1 MRIPSYVLALPLL
14 ALVVVGVRATQT
26 QQPPVPV
33 RADKADTASV
43 TAVVVDVVVRDRK
56 EQPVTDLAEADFE
69 VFEDGT
75 KQQIGSFRV
84 VSREPGGVYSGSA
97 PAAAKPSAPA
107 AAPAPPKPADPAV
120 IALVFDRLTPD
131 GRTLTHKAALRYVG
145 DQPQSPNVLGV
156 FSIDL
161 GLEVLQGFTRE
172 TATVR
177 KALATLASRGSTTF
191 GADTARVRALRQQA
205 LSASTPT
212 ATAGGTGP
220 AAAASGAAAGAAS
233 VEQLSRDMERRMLEG
248 IDLLEREQQGYSS
261 LNGLHAVVSAMKL
274 VPGRKTI
281 IFFSEGLSIPT
292 NIEARFRSII
302 DEANRANVAV
312 YTMDAAG
319 LRATSTQAEVRD
331 EVNRY
336 GAGALAGG
344 SGGAGAAG
352 TGTRSMEEQENLM
365 RLDPSSGLGQLS
377 RETGGFNIQGSNDL
391 NVGFRRIDEDIRN
404 HYILTYVSTNPAYD
418 GKFRKIEVKVQRT
431 DVSVAARKGYFAVRP
446 TDGVPILSY
455 EAPAL
460 AILDGGKPPNA
471 FPIRSRAFVFPEAP
485 DRTRVPVLV
494 GLQANQLDFKADTTR
509 NTFSAEAVIVVRVR
523 DANGQVIAK
532 MSQPYTF
539 AEGIERMDGAKRA
552 EILFFRQPIVAP
564 GAYTLETIVYDAQ
577 AQKASVRLSSLD
589 VPASTTDQL
598 RVSTPFVVR
607 RAEKVPEKERDA
619 TNPLYFGEMLLYPN
633 LGEPL
638 SKAGEKELSFA
649 FSAWPGKSG
658 VTQATLALLRGGAEV
673 ATLPLPLDK
682 PDASGRIQQVGR
694 LPLAPIPP
702 GSYELRVTLE
712 GGGEKVSRSVPFS
725 IVAG

>member
-1 MRIPSYVLALPLL
+1 MRIPAVVLALPVAALL
-14 ALVVVGVRATQT
+14 AVGALATQAP
-26 QQPPVPV
+26 QPPAPV
-33 RADKADTASV
+33 RSEKGDTAGV

-56 EQPVTDLAEADFE
+56 EQPVTDLTEAEFD

-75 KQQIGSFRV
+75 KQQVGSFRV
-84 VSREPGGVYSGSA
+84 ISREPGGVYSGPSSS
-97 PAAAKPSAPA
+97 PAKPGAAAPA
-107 AAPAPPKPADPAV
+107 AAPKAPADPAV
-120 IALVFDRLTPD
+120 IALVFDRLTAD
-131 GRTLTHKAALRYVG
+131 GRSLTHKAALRYVG
-145 DQPQSPNVLGV
+145 EQPQSPNVLGV

-161 GLEVLQGFTRE
+161 GLEVLQGFTRD
-172 TATVR
+172 TGVVK
-177 KALATLASRGSTTF
+177 KALGTLATRSSSTF

-205 LSASTPT
+205 ASASAPN
-212 ATAGGTGP
+212 AASAGTGP
-220 AAAASGAAAGAAS
+220 AAAAAGAAQGAAS

-248 IDLLEREQQGYSS
+248 IDLLEQEQQGFSS
-261 LNGLHAVVSAMKL
+261 TNGLLAVVSAMKL

-281 IFFSEGLSIPT
+281 IFFSEGLAIPS
-292 NIEARFRSII
+292 NVEARFRSII

-319 LRATSTQAEVRD
+319 LRAESKQAEVRD
-331 EVNRY
+331 EINRY
-336 GAGALAGG
+336 GQGALAGG

-352 TGTRSMEEQENLM
+352 TGTRSLEENENLM
-365 RLDPSSGLGQLS
+365 RLDPASGLGQLA

-391 NVGFRRIDEDIRN
+391 NVGFKRIDEDIRN

-418 GKFRKIEVKVQRT
+418 GKFRKIEVRVKRP
-431 DVSVAARKGYFAVRP
+431 DVTVAARRGYYAVRS

-485 DRTRVPVLV
+485 DKTRVPVLV
-494 GLQANQLDFKADTTR
+494 GLQANQLDFKTDATR
-509 NTFSAEAVIVVRVR
+509 NTFSAEAVIVARVR

-539 AEGIERMDGAKRA
+539 AEGLERLEGAKRA
-552 EILFFRQPIVAP
+552 EILFFRQPILAP
-564 GAYTLETIVYDAQ
+564 GAYTLETIVYDVQ
-577 AQKASVRLSSLD
+577 TQKASVRLSSLD
-589 VPASTTDQL
+589 VPKSSVDSL

-619 TNPLYFGEMLLYPN
+619 TNPLYFGELLLYPN

-638 SKAGEKELSFA
+638 SKASEKELTFA
-649 FSAWPGKSG
+649 FSVWPGKTG
-658 VTQATLALLRGGAEV
+658 VSQATLVLARGGADV
-673 ATLPLPLDK
+673 ATLPLVLDK
-682 PDASGRIQQVGR
+682 PDATGRIQQVGR

-702 GSYELRVTLE
+702 GTYELRLTLE
-712 GGGEKVSRSVPFS
+712 AGGEKVSRSIPFS
-725 IVAG
+725 VVAG